1 MDLPEAGVRT
11 SWCTVPNC
19 YQDEIPWHAFVP
31 DESAFCALELGPSW
45 STLDLGGHPKL
56 SQHFVRRAYAPVS
69 LWGHVD
75 RRAGTLTVHLIND
88 LARPI
93 KGGGMCIACRHR
105 HWSMRLLLVI

>member
-11 SWCTVPNC
+11 SWCAVPNC

-31 DESAFCALELGPSW
+31 DESAFCALEQGPSW

-75 RRAGTLTVHLIND
+75 RHAGTLTVHLIND

-93 KGGGMCIACRHR
+93 KGGGIGIACRHR
-105 HWSMRLLLVI
+105 HWSMPLLLVI